1 MAEHK
6 CLVPRIY
13 GDRLSVELRGGET
26 TIIVGANG
34 SGKTRLGVFIES
46 QIPAKL
52 VHRIA
57 AQKSL
62 SLNDSI
68 NLISLEQAFSRLR
81 FGHID
86 GNETWKASQRWG
98 NKPAVHLLSDFDALL
113 QTLFAKHNRLA
124 TRFLQDAR
132 SNPHTTPPLSELE
145 RLRTIWQGLLPHRSL
160 VINEANIQVDPD
172 PTTGQKIYAGGE
184 MSDGERAIFYFLG
197 QCLLAPENAAIIID
211 EPEAHVHRS
220 IIQQLWN
227 SIEQARPD
235 CCFLYITHDV
245 DFAGTHKASK
255 RYLLKS
261 YVHNPIQWD
270 IDEVPEDSGLPEPA
284 LVELAGARSPIIF
297 VEGDRGSV
305 DLTIYRSQY
314 SGFLAVPLGSC
325 EAVIHS
331 VTSFKTNPA
340 LHRLEV
346 RGIVDADDRSGT
358 DISALALR
366 GIHALPVCEVENLFL
381 LPDVFLALTEL
392 FLCPDPP
399 ALLKRLTVEIAADA
413 RSNLDFAAARFTIR
427 QIDRRLKTVEL
438 RARDSVSL
446 GAEYQNQ
453 ISTIDPTAIFDDYK
467 RRLQEGITNSDLPT
481 ILRLYDNKG
490 LLARASSLLGLKSR
504 NELLDKV
511 RRHLGNGVQS
521 KLSDELTRVL
531 PAI

>member
-62 SLNDSI
+62 SLSDSI
-68 NLISLEQAFSRLR
+68 NLIPLEQAFSRLR

-132 SNPHTTPPLSELE
+132 SNAHTTPPLSELE

-261 YVHNPIQWD
+261 YVCTQPHPVGHRRGTRRCAACLNQRWSSLQ
-270 IDEVPEDSGLPEPA
+270 E
-284 LVELAGARSPIIF
+284 LVARSYLSK
-297 VEGDRGSV
+297 VTAESV

-413 RSNLDFAAARFTIR
+413 RSNLDFAAR
-427 QIDRRLKTVEL
+427 
-438 RARDSVSL
+438 
-446 GAEYQNQ
+446 
-453 ISTIDPTAIFDDYK
+453 
-467 RRLQEGITNSDLPT
+467 
-481 ILRLYDNKG
+481 
-490 LLARASSLLGLKSR
+490 
-504 NELLDKV
+504 
-511 RRHLGNGVQS
+511 
-521 KLSDELTRVL
+521 
-531 PAI
+531 